1 MDTESKNKT
10 QDRLTPQGKGK
21 QVDKSRRAFARA
33 GMAAPVF
40 LTLASRPVLGAQCL
54 SQMMSGNA
62 SQISDGSCEPGFGI
76 ETWSNPNAT
85 LLGSD
90 VVARKVV
97 GVGRGIFQ
105 WDEDTGFSLARI
117 FGTEQGREVFQW
129 AGNRGFIFGKFKLKP
144 DQLTPDK
151 SDDYTGGTT
160 FNEVFPAFGSFDTN
174 YGMTRRSITMREIL
188 CEEPGS
194 IKAHFVAAMLN
205 AQYVPN
211 YVLTTRQVLELWSGM
226 SPIAAT
232 ITNIN
237 EFLESTWRWR
247 FG

>member
-1 MDTESKNKT
+1 MDTESNNKT
-10 QDRLTPQGKGK
+10 QDRRTPQGKAK
-21 QVDKSRRAFARA
+21 HVDKSRRAFTRA

-54 SQMMSGNA
+54 SQMMSGNV
-62 SQISDGSCEPGFGI
+62 SQIGDGSCEPGFGV

-90 VVARKVV
+90 VVARKV
-97 GVGRGIFQ
+97 GIGRGLFQ
-105 WDEDTGFSLARI
+105 WNEDKGFSLARV

-129 AGNRGFIFGKFKLKP
+129 AGSRGFIFGKFKVKP
-144 DQLTPDK
+144 DQLAPDK
-151 SDDYTGGTT
+151 PDDYTGGTK
-160 FNEVFPAFGSFDTN
+160 FNEVFPAFGSFDEN
-174 YGMTRRSITMREIL
+174 YGLTRRSITMREIL
-188 CEEPGS
+188 HEEPAS

-211 YVLTTRQVLELWSGM
+211 YVLTARQVLELWSGM
-226 SPIAAT
+226 SPMAVT